1 MEKEL
6 LEKYVKEGNSIRD
19 IVKITGKSFTSIRHW
34 LKKYD
39 LKTHKNRWG
48 REPGLEKNIKCIF
61 CGKTTNN
68 GNYYCQYCHQKLNRL
83 RYRIALVKYKG
94 GKCMM
99 CGYKGNISVMEF
111 HHMDPNR
118 KEFGLGDGIKSW
130 ESMKKEVDK
139 CELLCSNCHRIK
151 HAEKYWNKM
160 YNQAK
165 IYYGNNQEL
174 KDLLA
179 G

>member
-19 IVKITGKSFTSIRHW
+19 IGKITGKSFTSVRHW
-34 LKKYD
+34 LKKYN
-39 LKTHKNRWG
+39 LKTHKKRWG
-48 REPGLEKNIKCIF
+48 RELGLEKNIKCVF
-61 CGKTTNN
+61 CGKTTVE
-68 GNYYCQYCHQKLNRL
+68 GKYHCQYCNQKLNRL

-94 GKCMM
+94 VKCEV
-99 CGYKGNISVMEF
+99 CGYEGNISVMEF
-111 HHMDPNR
+111 HHTNSNE

-151 HAEKYWNKM
+151 HSEKYWNNM
-160 YNQAK
+160 YDQAK